1 MLHAS
6 LREVGMAAVAIT
18 RTELGVSDLRAAAKR
33 LMDGRHSQWVLAIAL
48 ALDGYSRKTAA

>member
-6 LREVGMAAVAIT
+6 LREVGMAAVSIT